1 MSRLSRSVGRLGFS
15 MAALIGVLILFQRF
29 TIILPVQVDV
39 EGGWGVVS
47 DPTARTDS
55 GPEMLRAITVKVSDP
70 MQVPVAVVS
79 RVVRDVNR
87 KEAHR
92 QWEVA
97 RRGEAL
103 SSGDKVKTGE
113 NSVAV
118 IKFHDHSL
126 VRVRE
131 RSELTII
138 ETMAESAASRSVNL
152 ERGGVGFDIK
162 KQRNG
167 GQFRFSSPV
176 SVASIRGTEG
186 RFVSGG
192 QSDTLTVLEGM
203 VELTNGMSLDQIEV
217 RAGYTG
223 ISTCDGTI
231 WARLATPDEL
241 RVAGS
246 AAQEEA
252 ETIPV
257 ASRRTLPREGKARVI
272 FSPTLPSA
280 SRVSSAATVGEC
292 ERVERR
298 SMVHVGVSSQS
309 LQWWPSA
316 STGLSLLPLPL
327 Q

>member
-1 MSRLSRSVGRLGFS
+1 
-15 MAALIGVLILFQRF
+15 
-29 TIILPVQVDV
+29 
-39 EGGWGVVS
+39 
-47 DPTARTDS
+47 
-55 GPEMLRAITVKVSDP
+55 
-70 MQVPVAVVS
+70 
-79 RVVRDVNR
+79 
-87 KEAHR
+87 
-92 QWEVA
+92 
-97 RRGEAL
+97 
-103 SSGDKVKTGE
+103 
-113 NSVAV
+113 
-118 IKFHDHSL
+118 
-126 VRVRE
+126 
-131 RSELTII
+131 
-138 ETMAESAASRSVNL
+138 
-152 ERGGVGFDIK
+152 VGFDIK
-162 KQRNG
+162 KQRDG

-217 RAGYTG
+217 RAGFTG

-246 AAQEEA
+246 AAWEET

-257 ASRRTLPREGKARVI
+257 ASRRTLLREGKARAF

-280 SRVSSAATVGEC
+280 SRVSSAATIGEP

-298 SMVHVGVSSQS
+298 SMVHVGASSQS
-309 LQWWPSA
+309 VQWWPSA
-316 STGLSLLPLPL
+316 STGLSLLPLRL